1 MKLKNIYRY
10 TKFYKKKNCSFL
22 KHSCTKREIWNF
34 FSSFVL
40 CISADGMVLPAK
52 CGLRSRS
59 SLSTSKINHDDKK
72 LHVNPFGYVHDM
84 NEEELNWYKNV

>member
-10 TKFYKKKNCSFL
+10 TKFYKKKIVHFL
-22 KHSCTKREIWNF
+22 SILVPNAKFGI